1 MDKYFLTDFTGHVIT
16 YPCREGIK
24 INPCKLKGSLMGLLT
39 KQKIATTPLE
49 LGHGWEVLIS
59 YICTYINCNNSTT
72 PTFKHIFFK
81 QLWMNDYIPQITI
94 HTITYSSDNLN
105 WYLLVKEALRVR
117 YTWRIDI
124 FRNVKWRELDLHCII
139 SRTVNKRRPLNK
151 EHAALGKTSCGHNH
165 ISLN

>member
-1 MDKYFLTDFTGHVIT
+1 MIT
-16 YPCREGIK
+16 YPCKKGIK

-39 KQKIATTPLE
+39 KQKIARTPLE

-72 PTFKHIFFK
+72 PTFKHIFK

-117 YTWRIDI
+117 YTWMIDI
-124 FRNVKWRELDLHCII
+124 LDLHCII
-139 SRTVNKRRPLNK
+139 SRTVYKRTALNK
-151 EHAALGKTSCGHNH
+151 DQAALGKTSCGHNH